1 MAETSKDPF
10 AAFDTVDLPKS
21 ANETEEQVDFCNSYH
36 QDSQI
41 DSLMASMGQYDK
53 NTVNTQIIRQK
64 LANKLLNNVLK
75 MDLNV
80 VATTNPDLFAAQAK
94 MIAEARGLLNDMDNS
109 SRNHTAIKL
118 KQKDTETQ
126 ADAVLNAAELLTKI
140 KLTVAAEPTGNT
152 QSADVIEDA
161 IEHQFE
167 ENGCVVLDTELE
179 MGGNNLPHKKEEED

>member
-21 ANETEEQVDFCNSYH
+21 ANETDKKIAFCNSYQ

-41 DSLMASMGQYDK
+41 DSLMASMSQYDK
-53 NTVNTQIIRQK
+53 NTINTQLIRQT
-64 LANKLLNNVLK
+64 LANKLLNDVLK

-80 VATTNPDLFAAQAK
+80 VATTNPDLFAAQAR
-94 MIAEARGLLNDMDNS
+94 MIAEARGLLNDMDTS

-140 KLTVAAEPTGNT
+140 KLTVAAEPAGVT

-161 IEHQFE
+161 IMHQFE
-167 ENGCVVLDTELE
+167 ENGCVVPDTELE
-179 MGGNNLPHKKEEED
+179 MGGNNLPHKKEEEE

>member
-152 QSADVIEDA
+152 QSEDVIEDA
-161 IEHQFE
+161 IKHQFE

>member
-161 IEHQFE
+161 IKHQFE